1 MSKTMTFKEEVFF
14 KANPDQVWDLL
25 INPAMTRQYMFGC
38 EVVSNWEIGG
48 PLNWKGTTEDGTE
61 VIYVKGN
68 LLEYEKGKKISS
80 TTFDPN
86 GTMEDIP
93 ENYVNLTYEISP
105 QKEGTLLIIQQGDFS
120 KAANGQQRYEE
131 SKAGWIG
138 MVIPTMKQLLGE

>member
-1 MSKTMTFKEEVFF
+1 MSKTMIFKEEVFF

-86 GTMEDIP
+86 GSMEDIP
-93 ENYVNLTYEISP
+93 ENYVNLSYEISP
-105 QKEGTLLIIQQGDFS
+105 QGTGTLLTIQQGDFS

-131 SKAGWIG
+131 SKAGWVG